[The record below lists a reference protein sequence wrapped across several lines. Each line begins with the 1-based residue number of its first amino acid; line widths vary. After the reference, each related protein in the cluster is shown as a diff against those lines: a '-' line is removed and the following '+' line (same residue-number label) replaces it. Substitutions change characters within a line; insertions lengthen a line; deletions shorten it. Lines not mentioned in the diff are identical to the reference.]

1 MPIYDG
7 YYSDYTPLKLSA
19 GTYDYKV
26 CNSCT
31 DGGTTTL
38 YNVSVPHP
46 VYTNGQNDSIT
57 QITAVAL
64 GGFNGLN
71 N

>member
-1 MPIYDG
+1 MANI
-7 YYSDYTPLKLSA
+7 SA

-26 CNSCT
+26 CISCT

-38 YNVSVPHP
+38 YDVDVPHP
-46 VYTNGQNDSIT
+46 VYTNTNGDSVT
-57 QITAVAL
+57 QTTAVAL

-71 N
+71 S

>member
-1 MPIYDG
+1 MA
-7 YYSDYTPLKLSA
+7 TLSA
-19 GTYDYKV
+19 GTYDYKI

-31 DGGTTTL
+31 DGGTTT
-38 YNVSVPHP
+38 VSQIDVPHP
-46 VYTNGQNDSIT
+46 VYTNSNGDSVI

>member
-1 MPIYDG
+1 MAN
-7 YYSDYTPLKLSA
+7 LSA

-26 CNSCT
+26 CFTCN
-31 DGGTTTL
+31 DGGTATL

-46 VYTNGQNDSIT
+46 VYTNSDNDSVT
-57 QITAVAL
+57 QTTAVTL